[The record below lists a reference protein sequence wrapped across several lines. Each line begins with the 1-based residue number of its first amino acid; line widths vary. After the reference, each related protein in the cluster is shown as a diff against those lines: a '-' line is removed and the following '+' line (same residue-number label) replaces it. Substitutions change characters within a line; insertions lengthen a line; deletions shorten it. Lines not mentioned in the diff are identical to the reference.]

1 MAKLLKNNLV
11 TILILAVV
19 GFIAFNAMGQSEE
32 TSPNVVPLLVK
43 ELGSLQENKTE
54 LETKLKAE
62 EKLLS
67 NLKSINS
74 ELGAAS
80 YPTRIEDSLET
91 LMGLEPSS
99 DAMQK
104 AENTITAFHD
114 PFFDVLMGEGH
125 SPDEP
130 EWKIYNQ
137 VEKVITSHEDALLSA
152 AFSTSSD
159 LELVNSSQDK
169 KEIYSEFVGRLREDL
184 SETEF
189 NKVKKDCQDV
199 VTDTL
204 QDVGMRQ
211 TNAKKQL
218 TALAKDTD
226 KLSSQLKVSETKQVK
241 KQNLDESLFK
251 WGLPVIICFILAL
264 TLINAIP
271 RILAIFK
278 NQPEM
283 VNEHAEHN
291 VLNTVTVFLLIITV
305 LILGIRG
312 QIDNASLSTLL
323 AGISGYVLGNV
334 RRSKEESED
343 RETKLP

>member
-1 MAKLLKNNLV
+1 MTKLLKNNLV
-11 TILILAVV
+11 LILMLAV
-19 GFIAFNAMGQSEE
+19 GGLITFNVMGQIDE
-32 TSPNVVPLLVK
+32 TNPNVVPLLVK
-43 ELGSLQENKTE
+43 ELASLQENKTE
-54 LETKLKAE
+54 LMKKLKDE
-62 EKLLS
+62 EKLIS
-67 NLKSINS
+67 SLKSVND

-80 YPTRIEDSLET
+80 YPTRIEDSLKT
-91 LMGLEPSS
+91 LLSLDPSPE
-99 DAMQK
+99 AMQK

-114 PFFDVLMGEGH
+114 PFFDLLIEEG
-125 SPDEP
+125 SAPDEL

-137 VEKVITSHEDALLSA
+137 VEKIVANHEDALLSA
-152 AFSTSSD
+152 AFSTNSD

-169 KEIYSEFVGRLREDL
+169 KEVYSEFVGRLREDL

-189 NKVKKDCQDV
+189 NKVKKDCQTV
-199 VTDTL
+199 VTDAL
-204 QDVGMRQ
+204 QDVGMKQ
-211 TNAKKQL
+211 ANAKKELSAL
-218 TALAKDTD
+218 TKDTD
-226 KLSSQLKVSETKQVK
+226 KLSSQLRVSETKQVK
-241 KQNLDESLFK
+241 KQNLDESLFNV
-251 WGLPVIICFILAL
+251 GLPVIICFILAL

-334 RRSKEESED
+334 KRSKEDSEE
-343 RETKLP
+343 RATRTP